1 MARLVSPVVYSQN
14 SAHCMTFW
22 YHMSGSHVGTLR
34 VKLHYQKPEEYDQ
47 LVWMAIGH
55 QGDHWKEG
63 RVLLHKSLKLY
74 QVCPLPFPGWE
85 GNSFRHTEIMLK
97 IMEKRCGNYSKDDFR
112 HFPNLGFRCN
122 LSSIYRSLQHYRN
135 RTNLPRK
142 RRMLLYNLFL
152 AATMNIP
159 FIWCFPQFNILSY
172 KKRVLEV

>member
-1 MARLVSPVVYSQN
+1 MFVTTGDGNFIYSQADENQKGKVARLVSPVVSSQS

-74 QVCPLPFPGWE
+74 QVLPHAGLGGAAQGTGWKAMAMPAVPLPPKMAFLE
-85 GNSFRHTEIMLK
+85 
-97 IMEKRCGNYSKDDFR
+97 
-112 HFPNLGFRCN
+112 
-122 LSSIYRSLQHYRN
+122 
-135 RTNLPRK
+135 PRPPCAGS
-142 RRMLLYNLFL
+142 R
-152 AATMNIP
+152 
-159 FIWCFPQFNILSY
+159 IW
-172 KKRVLEV
+172 V

>member
-34 VKLHYQKPEEYDQ
+34 VKLRYQKPEEYDQ

-74 QVCPLPFPGWE
+74 QVGLLPSVGAGSCFRNTGMLFESYANEMRESFQKLFQVCPQP
-85 GNSFRHTEIMLK
+85 EIPM
-97 IMEKRCGNYSKDDFR
+97 
-112 HFPNLGFRCN
+112 H
-122 LSSIYRSLQHYRN
+122 
-135 RTNLPRK
+135 
-142 RRMLLYNLFL
+142 
-152 AATMNIP
+152 
-159 FIWCFPQFNILSY
+159 
-172 KKRVLEV
+172 

>member
-74 QVCPLPFPGWE
+74 QVGLLPSVGAGSCFRGTGMLFESYANEMRESFQKLFQVCPQP
-85 GNSFRHTEIMLK
+85 EIPM
-97 IMEKRCGNYSKDDFR
+97 
-112 HFPNLGFRCN
+112 H
-122 LSSIYRSLQHYRN
+122 
-135 RTNLPRK
+135 
-142 RRMLLYNLFL
+142 
-152 AATMNIP
+152 
-159 FIWCFPQFNILSY
+159 
-172 KKRVLEV
+172 

>member
-1 MARLVSPVVYSQN
+1 MLNLREKVGVMNLKEEMKKSLTWPVSLTWFFVTAGDGNFIYSQADENQKGKVARLVSPVVYSQN

-74 QVCPLPFPGWE
+74 QVCGLPWVG
-85 GNSFRHTEIMLK
+85 GQLL
-97 IMEKRCGNYSKDDFR
+97 
-112 HFPNLGFRCN
+112 LGD
-122 LSSIYRSLQHYRN
+122 
-135 RTNLPRK
+135 
-142 RRMLLYNLFL
+142 RRW
-152 AATMNIP
+152 A
-159 FIWCFPQFNILSY
+159 
-172 KKRVLEV
+172 

>member
-34 VKLHYQKPEEYDQ
+34 VKLRYQKPEEYDQ

-74 QVCPLPFPGWE
+74 QVSPLSLVGAGSCFGGTGMLFESYANEMQESFQKLFQVCPQP
-85 GNSFRHTEIMLK
+85 EIPMH
-97 IMEKRCGNYSKDDFR
+97 R
-112 HFPNLGFRCN
+112 
-122 LSSIYRSLQHYRN
+122 
-135 RTNLPRK
+135 
-142 RRMLLYNLFL
+142 
-152 AATMNIP
+152 
-159 FIWCFPQFNILSY
+159 
-172 KKRVLEV
+172 